1 MAQLRSII
9 GSILRDIISAQ
20 HEANLYSISLSEN
33 YGKDGKAKDFQLP
46 NVFLSDMELDLKY
59 GVVGTEECNEEYNFK
74 YSKLRS
80 FIRELCSEAART
92 TITSVIYTILTTDIQ
107 RNEEDKQFFT
117 RLKREDV
124 LNREF
129 RSFLVRNMRQAF
141 NNSIHETIDRN
152 TGFLLTGRVV
162 ERLMEVVRKKILDYT
177 DLNILFGDTDGKALR
192 AEVEQ
197 NVKRVLDELVRNKS
211 KDISFRRNKTFPLLN
226 VAVTAD
232 ELANMSEDAIH
243 SFKLKFSPTTCNITS
258 LEDDEDIE
266 DFVMK

>member
-59 GVVGTEECNEEYNFK
+59 GVVGTEDCNEEYNFK

-152 TGFLLTGRVV
+152 TGYLLTERVV
-162 ERLMEVVRKKILDYT
+162 ERLMEVVRKKILDST

-197 NVKRVLDELVRNKS
+197 NVKRVLDELVRNES

>member
-1 MAQLRSII
+1 M
-9 GSILRDIISAQ
+9 
-20 HEANLYSISLSEN
+20 
-33 YGKDGKAKDFQLP
+33 
-46 NVFLSDMELDLKY
+46 
-59 GVVGTEECNEEYNFK
+59 
-74 YSKLRS
+74 
-80 FIRELCSEAART
+80 
-92 TITSVIYTILTTDIQ
+92 
-107 RNEEDKQFFT
+107 
-117 RLKREDV
+117 
-124 LNREF
+124 NREF

-152 TGFLLTGRVV
+152 TGYLLTERVV
-162 ERLMEVVRKKILDYT
+162 ERLMEVARKKILDST

-192 AEVEQ
+192 AEIEQ
-197 NVKRVLDELVRNKS
+197 NVKRVLDELVRNES

>member
-59 GVVGTEECNEEYNFK
+59 GVVGTEDCNEEYNFK

-152 TGFLLTGRVV
+152 TGYLLTERVV

-177 DLNILFGDTDGKALR
+177 EGGKESR
-192 AEVEQ
+192 
-197 NVKRVLDELVRNKS
+197 
-211 KDISFRRNKTFPLLN
+211 
-226 VAVTAD
+226 
-232 ELANMSEDAIH
+232 
-243 SFKLKFSPTTCNITS
+243 C
-258 LEDDEDIE
+258 
-266 DFVMK
+266 

>member
-59 GVVGTEECNEEYNFK
+59 GVVGTEDCYEEYNFK

-80 FIRELCSEAART
+80 FIRGLCSEAARI

-152 TGFLLTGRVV
+152 TGYLLTERVV
-162 ERLMEVVRKKILDYT
+162 ELLMEVVRKKILDYT

-197 NVKRVLDELVRNKS
+197 NVKRVLDELVRNES